1 MIKDEKG
8 FTVVELIITVAV
20 IAIFSTIIV
29 SVVSTTSHMM
39 SVTSN
44 TTSIQ
49 TSVQQ
54 VTDDIKE
61 KVMEVNGAIYYAY
74 GKMFSIGTE
83 VTDRND
89 MNRGDVREKTL
100 YLESKTD
107 SGNDLEMITW
117 DPATKQLLYQKVIAP
132 YVTQGKIEVLAKEVS
147 DFRVDISKADTEQYI
162 TFQVTIMRNE
172 KQYSMSQIVSL
183 RNAVEIKA
191 PF

>member
-117 DPATKQLLYQKVIAP
+117 DPTTKQLLYQKVIAP

>member
-61 KVMEVNGAIYYAY
+61 KVMEVNGGIYYAY

-117 DPATKQLLYQKVIAP
+117 DPTTKQLLYQKVIAP

>member
-61 KVMEVNGAIYYAY
+61 KVMEVNGGIYYAY

>member
-54 VTDDIKE
+54 VTDDMKE

-117 DPATKQLLYQKVIAP
+117 DPTTKQLLYQKVIAP

>member
-54 VTDDIKE
+54 VTDDMKE

-117 DPATKQLLYQKVIAP
+117 DPATKQLLYQKVTAP

>member
-162 TFQVTIMRNE
+162 TFKVKIMRNE

>member
-89 MNRGDVREKTL
+89 MNRGDVKEKTL

-117 DPATKQLLYQKVIAP
+117 DPATKQLLYQKVTAP

>member
-117 DPATKQLLYQKVIAP
+117 DPATKQLLYQKVTAP

>member
-61 KVMEVNGAIYYAY
+61 KVMEVNGGIYYAY

-117 DPATKQLLYQKVIAP
+117 DPATKQLLYQKVTAP

>member
-117 DPATKQLLYQKVIAP
+117 DPATKQLLYQKVTAP
-132 YVTQGKIEVLAKEVS
+132 YVTQGKIEVLVKEVS